1 MMIDTDRCQREVVSI
16 FEESRK
22 YSFYREKTI
31 EIFLLNAASFASA
44 KIVAK
49 GGAE

>member
-1 MMIDTDRCQREVVSI
+1 MIDTDRCQREVVSI
-16 FEESRK
+16 FEQSRK
-22 YSFYREKTI
+22 RLFYRDKTI
-31 EIFLLNAASFASA
+31 EIFLLTFASFASA